1 MMNRI
6 DIFEKCGN
14 INELLIQNKEDIAR
28 EELINLL
35 DYHRINKIEYTPLV
49 NHLIRLT
56 GLYPYLNVE
65 TALWEDHLVF
75 SLFKVNTGEEDQTL
89 HREQS
94 DVLKLLLEGRNIV
107 LSAPTSFGK
116 SFIIDAFIA
125 IKRPLN
131 VIIIVPTI
139 SLTDETRRRL
149 HRKFSDEYKI
159 ITTTDAQLGDKNIF
173 VFPQERALNY
183 LDKVDKIDILIVDEF
198 YKVSPKHESRAQV
211 LQRAILEFGKKA
223 NQKYFLAPN
232 ITSLKES
239 PFTEGMDFIDKLNF
253 NTVFLRKYD
262 YYKFIRNDVEKKKA
276 YLYQIL
282 KKNTTGKTLI
292 YASSYGQIEKVA
304 NYLNS
309 DFEISNNNLV
319 QSFSNWLE
327 AHYSKDWQ
335 LSKLIKRGIGIHNG
349 QLHRSISQLQVEV
362 FEDKLGLNTII
373 STSSLIEGVN
383 TSAEN
388 VIIWR
393 NRRSGGNSLLDPF
406 TYKNIIGRGGRMFK
420 YFVGNIYLLEAPPT
434 ETPVNL
440 EIDFMEEA
448 IDDIENSPHI
458 KEFSK
463 QEVDK
468 IIRNKYRL
476 LNLLGEEDYEKLIL
490 KKQITYL
497 SKDEIISVIEEM
509 KNRSL
514 KWNGFSYLNSDD
526 PANWRRILKNI
537 LWVRPGAWGNE
548 RYGETHPKIIS
559 CVQAITK
566 NWQSPIPQILSSL
579 SNDNITIDDFF
590 LLERK
595 ISYDLASITS
605 DINLL
610 YQAVIDDTVDVS
622 SFVNKLSN
630 AFLPPNVYTLE
641 EYGLPRMISKKIQ
654 RSGIINLEDNVS
666 IYDVLDNFKTVGIG
680 RILQIKTLDS
690 FDKYIINFFYRGI
703 L

>member
-1 MMNRI
+1 MMNEI
-6 DIFEKCGN
+6 DIFERCDN
-14 INELLIQNKEDIAR
+14 INDLLSKNQEDIAR

-35 DYHRINKIEYTPLV
+35 DYHRKNDIEYTPLV

-56 GLYPYLNVE
+56 GLYPYLDLE
-65 TALWEDHLVF
+65 TSLWQDQFVF
-75 SLFKVNTGEEDQTL
+75 SLFKVDTGEQKQTL

-94 DVLKLLLEGRNIV
+94 DVLKLLLEEKDIV

-125 IKRPLN
+125 IKRPKN

-149 HRKFSDEYKI
+149 NKKFSNEYKI
-159 ITTTDAQLGDKNIF
+159 ITTTDAQLGDKNIL

-183 LDKVDKIDILIVDEF
+183 LDKIDKIDILIVDEF
-198 YKVSPKHESRAQV
+198 YKISPKHESRAQV

-253 NTVFLRKYD
+253 NTVFLKKYD
-262 YYKFIRNDVEKKKA
+262 YYKLIKNDAEKKKA

-282 KKNTTGKTLI
+282 KKSPTGKTLI

-309 DFEISNNNLV
+309 DFEVSNNNLV
-319 QSFSNWLE
+319 QSFSYWLE
-327 AHYSKDWQ
+327 THYSHDWQ
-335 LSKLIKRGIGIHNG
+335 LPKLIKRGFGIHNG

-393 NRRSGGNSLLDPF
+393 NRRSGGLKLLDPF

-434 ETPVNL
+434 EAPVNL
-440 EIDFMEEA
+440 EIEFMEEA
-448 IDDIENSPHI
+448 IDDIEDSPHI

-463 QEVDK
+463 QEIDK

-476 LNLLGEEDYEKLIL
+476 LELLGEDNYEILIL

-497 SKDEIISVIEEM
+497 SKDEIISVIEDM
-509 KNRSL
+509 RDSPS
-514 KWNGFSYLNSDD
+514 KWHGFSYLNSDN
-526 PANWRRILKNI
+526 PVSWKRILNNI
-537 LWVRPGAWGNE
+537 LRIRPGAWGNG
-548 RYGETHPKIIS
+548 RYGETHPKVIS

-566 NWQSPIPQILSSL
+566 NWQNSIPQILSSL
-579 SNDNITIDDFF
+579 STDNITIDDFF

-605 DINLL
+605 DVNLL
-610 YQAVIDDTVDVS
+610 YQAILDENVDVS
-622 SFVNKLSN
+622 SFVNRLSN

-641 EYGLPRMISKKIQ
+641 EYGLPRMISKKIHQ
-654 RSGIINLEDNVS
+654 GAMINLDNNNS
-666 IYDVLDNFKTVGIG
+666 IYDILDDFKTIG
-680 RILQIKTLDS
+680 VDRILQLKTLDW

>member
-1 MMNRI
+1 MSEI
-6 DIFEKCGN
+6 DIFDKCGC
-14 INELLIQNKEDIAR
+14 INDLLSQNKEDVAR

-35 DYHRINKIEYTPLV
+35 NYHKQNNIGYSPLI

-56 GLYPYLNVE
+56 GLYPYLDLE
-65 TALWEDHLVF
+65 TSLWEDQLVF
-75 SLFKVNTGEEDQTL
+75 SLFKVDTGVEKQTL

-94 DVLKLLLEGRNIV
+94 DVLRLLLEEKDVV

-149 HRKFSDEYKI
+149 NKKFSNEYKI
-159 ITTTDAQLGDKNIF
+159 ITSTDAQLGNKNIF

-183 LDKVDKIDILIVDEF
+183 LDKIERIDILIVDEF

-223 NQKYFLAPN
+223 RQKYFLAPN
-232 ITSLKES
+232 ITSVEDN
-239 PFTEGMDFIDKLNF
+239 PFTEGMIFINKLDF
-253 NTVFLRKYD
+253 NTVFLKKYD
-262 YYKFIRNDVEKKKA
+262 CYKFIKNDEEKKKA

-282 KKNTTGKTLI
+282 KNTPTRKTLI
-292 YASSYGQIEKVA
+292 YASSYGQIEKIA

-319 QSFSNWLE
+319 QCFSNWLE
-327 AHYSKDWQ
+327 THYSQDWQ
-335 LSKLIKRGIGIHNG
+335 LAKLIKRGIGIHNG

-362 FEDKLGLNTII
+362 FEDKFGLNTII

-420 YFVGNIYLLEAPPT
+420 YFVGNIYLLESPPQ
-434 ETPVNL
+434 EVPVNL
-440 EIDFMEEA
+440 EIEFMEEA
-448 IDDIENSPHI
+448 IDDIEDSPHI
-458 KEFSK
+458 KEFTK
-463 QEVDK
+463 QDIDK

-476 LNLLGEEDYEKLIL
+476 LDLLGESNYEKLIL

-497 SKDEIISVIEEM
+497 SKDEIISVIEDM
-509 KNRSL
+509 RDNPS
-514 KWNGFSYLNSDD
+514 KWNGFSYLNSDN
-526 PANWRRILKNI
+526 PASWKRILKNI
-537 LWVRPGAWGNE
+537 LWIKPNAWGNG
-548 RYGETHPKIIS
+548 RYGETIPKIIS
-559 CVQAITK
+559 CVGAITK
-566 NWQSPIPQILSSL
+566 NWQCSIPQILSSL
-579 SNDNITIDDFF
+579 SKDDITIDDFF

-610 YQAVIDDTVDVS
+610 YQAILDENIDVS

-641 EYGLPRMISKKIQ
+641 EYGLPRMISKKIH
-654 RSGIINLEDNVS
+654 RNGIINLENTIS
-666 IYDVLDNFKTVGIG
+666 IYDILEKFKLIGIDK
-680 RILQIKTLDS
+680 ILQIKTLDS
-690 FDKYIINFFYRGI
+690 FDKYIVNFFYSGI
-703 L
+703 Q

>member
-14 INELLIQNKEDIAR
+14 INELLSQNKEDIAR

-253 NTVFLRKYD
+253 NTVFLKKYD
-262 YYKFIRNDVEKKKA
+262 CYKFIRNDVEKKKA

-282 KKNTTGKTLI
+282 KRNTTGKTLI
-292 YASSYGQIEKVA
+292 YASSYGQIERVA

-319 QSFSNWLE
+319 RSFSNWLE
-327 AHYSKDWQ
+327 THYSKDWQ

-526 PANWRRILKNI
+526 PANWRRILRNI